1 MDMPAFFIKGFLI
14 GLSVAAP
21 VGPIGFLCI
30 QRTLNGG
37 MRFGFVSGLGAAA
50 ADAAYGAVA
59 GFGLSAISAFLVAQA
74 GWARGIGGLF
84 LLYLAVRIFTTPPA
98 DKGNGRAAGGLLAAF
113 TSVFALTL
121 TNPTTI
127 LSFAAIFAGL
137 GLVETAGDFGLAIV
151 LVSGVFVGS
160 AAWWL
165 FLSGVSE
172 VLHRRVGPTFLVWVN
187 RVSALVIGGFGVWA
201 LAGLIV

>member
-1 MDMPAFFIKGFLI
+1 METLAFFLKGFVI

-21 VGPIGFLCI
+21 VGPIGLLCI

-37 MRFGFVSGLGAAA
+37 MRFGFVSGLGAAT

-59 GFGLSAISAFLVAQA
+59 GFGLSAVSTFLVDQA
-74 GWARGIGGLF
+74 GWARLIGGVF
-84 LLYLAVRIFTTPPA
+84 LLYLAARIVLVTPA
-98 DKGNGRAAGGLLAAF
+98 HDKSGRDGGSMASAF

-137 GLVETAGDFGLAIV
+137 GLVETGGDYRLAAI
-151 LVSGVFVGS
+151 LVFGVFLGS

-165 FLSGVSE
+165 CLVCTL
-172 VLHRRVGPTFLVWVN
+172 VTVRWVTFTSLFVT
-187 RVSALVIGGFGVWA
+187 
-201 LAGLIV
+201 

>member
-1 MDMPAFFIKGFLI
+1 MEYGVFFLKGLLI
-14 GLSVAAP
+14 GVSVAAP

-30 QRTLNGG
+30 QRTLSRG
-37 MRFGFVSGLGAAA
+37 MRYGFVSGLGAAA

-59 GFGLSAISAFLVAQA
+59 GFGLSAISAFMVAQA
-74 GWARGIGGLF
+74 DWARLVGGIF
-84 LLYLAVRIFTTPPA
+84 LLYLAGRIALTPPSE
-98 DKGNGRAAGGLLAAF
+98 NGSGPRNGGLFVAF

-137 GLVETAGDFGLAIV
+137 GLVETGGDYGLAGV
-151 LVSGVFVGS
+151 LVVGVFLGS
-160 AAWWL
+160 AVWWL

-172 VLHRRVGPTFLVWVN
+172 TLHRRVGQTFLAWVN
-187 RVSALVIGGFGVWA
+187 RVSALVIAGFGVWA
-201 LAGLIV
+201 LAGLLD

>member
-1 MDMPAFFIKGFLI
+1 MLAFFLKGFLI

-30 QRTLNGG
+30 QRTLSGG

-59 GFGLSAISAFLVAQA
+59 GFGLSAISAFLVAQT
-74 GWARGIGGLF
+74 GWARLLGGVF
-84 LLYLAVRIFTTPPA
+84 LLYMAGRILMTPPA
-98 DKGNGRAAGGLLAAF
+98 EKGNGRASGGLAGAF

-137 GLVETAGDFGLAIV
+137 GLVETGGDYGLAAV
-151 LVSGVFVGS
+151 LVIGVFLGS

-165 FLSGVSE
+165 ALSGISGA
-172 VLHRRVGPTFLVWVN
+172 LHRRVGPSFLVWVN
-187 RVSALVIGGFGVWA
+187 RVSALVIGGFGIWA
-201 LAGLIV
+201 LAGLLG

>member
-1 MDMPAFFIKGFLI
+1 MELGAFFLKGVLI

-30 QRTLNGG
+30 QRTLSGG

-50 ADAAYGAVA
+50 ADASYGVVA
-59 GFGLSAISAFLVAQA
+59 GFGLSAVSTFLVAQA
-74 GWARGIGGLF
+74 GWARLVGGVF
-84 LLYLAVRIFTTPPA
+84 LLYLAGRILMTPPA
-98 DKGNGRAAGGLLAAF
+98 DKGNGRAAGGLLGAF

-137 GLVETAGDFGLAIV
+137 GLVETGGDYGLAVV
-151 LVSGVFVGS
+151 LVAGVFLGS

-165 FLSGVSE
+165 FLSGVSG
-172 VLHRRVGPTFLVWVN
+172 VLHRRVGPAFLHWVN
-187 RVSALVIGGFGVWA
+187 RLSALVIAGFGIWA
-201 LAGLIV
+201 LAGLVL